1 MAKIFRHASVYYR
14 GKKVAMFS
22 GFEESIESGNE
33 DMIGDGGWEG
43 RSSGAKLTKL
53 STDAIIPVA
62 GIGIAIIRD
71 LLNDEYV
78 DIGLGVVDGT
88 VHKIKM
94 GIDQAQVTSEAAN
107 GTLRGRFQFSGG
119 KPEIVG

>member
-1 MAKIFRHASVYYR
+1 MAQRFRHASIYYKA
-14 GKKVAMFS
+14 KKVANFS
-22 GFEESIESGNE
+22 GFEETITSGNE
-33 DMIGDGGWEG
+33 DMIGDDGWEG

-62 GIGIAIIRD
+62 GVGVSVIRD

-78 DIGLGVVDGT
+78 DIGLAVIDGA

-94 GIDQAQVTSEAAN
+94 GVDESVITSEAAN
-107 GTLRGRFQFSGG
+107 GTLRGKFSFSGG